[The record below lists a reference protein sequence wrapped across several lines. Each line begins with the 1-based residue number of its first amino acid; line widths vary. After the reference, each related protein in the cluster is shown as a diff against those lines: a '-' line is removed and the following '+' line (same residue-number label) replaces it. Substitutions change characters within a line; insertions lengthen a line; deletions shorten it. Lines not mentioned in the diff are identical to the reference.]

1 MVYPTLCQR
10 PNSPVVATLAAR
22 FPTVSHP
29 KRGSKSGVI
38 FDVRSGQAR
47 IFVGFGLTF
56 ALGTTSVWCGLANA
70 TSTTQF
76 GGRGDARRPFLDR
89 FASKNEA
96 ELSTFSD
103 VFQRWIGFGL
113 PLSDGW
119 APICSSNDEYMVWA
133 IQRYIDDPI
142 RRS

>member
-1 MVYPTLCQR
+1 MGYPTLYSR
-10 PNSPVVATLAAR
+10 PDSAVVATLTAR

-38 FDVRSGQAR
+38 FDVRSGRAC
-47 IFVGFGLTF
+47 IFMGFGLTF

-70 TSTTQF
+70 IFTTRF

-89 FASKNEA
+89 FAPDNDTA
-96 ELSTFSD
+96 LGTFSD
-103 VFQRWIGFGL
+103 VFQRRVSFSL
-113 PLSDGW
+113 PLGGVW
-119 APICSSNDEYMVWA
+119 APFCFGNDEFRSWA

>member
-1 MVYPTLCQR
+1 MGYQTLHQR
-10 PNSPVVATLAAR
+10 PDLAVVATLAAR

-29 KRGSKSGVI
+29 KRGSKSRVI
-38 FDVRSGQAR
+38 FDVKSGQAR
-47 IFVGFGLTF
+47 FSVGVGTTF
-56 ALGTTSVWCGLANA
+56 ALRTMCAWHGLSNA
-70 TSTTQF
+70 ISTTQF

-89 FASKNEA
+89 FASESEA

-103 VFQRWIGFGL
+103 VFQRWVGFGL
-113 PLSDGW
+113 PLWDGW
-119 APICSSNDEYMVWA
+119 APICFSNNEYMVWA

>member
-1 MVYPTLCQR
+1 MGYPTLYSR
-10 PNSPVVATLAAR
+10 PDSAVVATLAAR

-29 KRGSKSGVI
+29 RRGSKSGVI
-38 FDVRSGQAR
+38 FDIRSGQAR
-47 IFVGFGLTF
+47 FFVGFGLTL

-70 TSTTQF
+70 IFTTRF

-89 FASKNEA
+89 FAPNNEA
-96 ELSTFSD
+96 EHSTFSD
-103 VFQRWIGFGL
+103 VFQRWVGFGL
-113 PLSDGW
+113 PLWDGW

>member
-1 MVYPTLCQR
+1 MGYPTLYSR
-10 PNSPVVATLAAR
+10 PDSAVVATLAAR

-29 KRGSKSGVI
+29 KRGSKLGVI

-70 TSTTQF
+70 IFTTRF

-89 FASKNEA
+89 FVPDNDITWGA
-96 ELSTFSD
+96 FSD
-103 VFQRWIGFGL
+103 VFQRWVGFGL
-113 PLSDGW
+113 PLWDGW